1 MAYIGFKDLPWS
13 IASDK
18 LLRDKAFNP
27 KYDKYQLPSMVYKS
41 FDNKTSGSK
50 TAVTHARLK
59 TLPTPSKF
67 PVHTVKSKI
76 V

>member
-1 MAYIGFKDLPWS
+1 MAYIGFKDLPRS

-27 KYDKYQLPSMVYKS
+27 KCDRYQLPSMVYKS

-50 TAVTHARLK
+50 TSVTHARLK

-67 PVHTVKSKI
+67 PFHTVKSEI